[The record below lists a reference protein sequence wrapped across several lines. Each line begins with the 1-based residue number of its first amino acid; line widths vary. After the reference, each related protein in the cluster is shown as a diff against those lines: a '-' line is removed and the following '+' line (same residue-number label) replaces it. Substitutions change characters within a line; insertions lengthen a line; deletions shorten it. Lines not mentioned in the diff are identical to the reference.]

1 MADLAERIKSRMTEL
16 KINGSQLARLV
27 GVSRGAVTLWLSG
40 TTKSLKSEV
49 AQKVAKVLNVSV
61 EWLVTGKGSQV
72 RSNIIALTEEETPP
86 CGFIQIPEYKINVGA
101 GCCNEPTFEEIHDA
115 APATYRAEYF
125 NHKGIKASDCKRFAV
140 YGDSMEPLILDGDR
154 ILVNC
159 AAVDKIIDNHIYVF
173 IYEDTLRIKR
183 LAKLLDGSL
192 RVHSENPSYKDEII
206 SPEDAE
212 RFIHIIGEVI
222 ERSGSILK

>member
-72 RSNIIALTEEETPP
+72 
-86 CGFIQIPEYKINVGA
+86 
-101 GCCNEPTFEEIHDA
+101 
-115 APATYRAEYF
+115 
-125 NHKGIKASDCKRFAV
+125 
-140 YGDSMEPLILDGDR
+140 
-154 ILVNC
+154 
-159 AAVDKIIDNHIYVF
+159 
-173 IYEDTLRIKR
+173 
-183 LAKLLDGSL
+183 
-192 RVHSENPSYKDEII
+192 
-206 SPEDAE
+206 
-212 RFIHIIGEVI
+212 
-222 ERSGSILK
+222 